1 MKEKTLAIWM
11 CLLIVGVVFAGAD
24 CGSQE
29 KTAQPP
35 KAINELEQLLD
46 NIEQSGSK
54 LQSFQADMLYAQLD
68 PLRDTLVKRGGELYY
83 RTGTDKTAV
92 MFRIHFDDYL
102 QQDLTDPASAR
113 PVKYDEDYVFDGMWV
128 TRRNTHTKT
137 IQKWEVSRTAND
149 KEMFRLGKGPF
160 PLPFAIKKK
169 DIKENFDVKLPGPDP
184 NEPADPANTHHLQ
197 LLPRA
202 QSSYAKDYLQMNLWI
217 DQKTSIPVQISY
229 QNIDYEV
236 TTVTWTKI
244 KTDKQIKDKVFE
256 LETPGN
262 DWDVDIK
269 PLQEPD
275 AQTTSK

>member
-1 MKEKTLAIWM
+1 MKEKTLAILM
-11 CLLIVGVVFAGAD
+11 CLLVVGVVLAQED
-24 CGSQE
+24 CNSPGKAVQ
-29 KTAQPP
+29 QPVKP
-35 KAINELEQLLD
+35 VSKLEQLLD

-54 LQSFQADMLYAQLD
+54 LQSFQADMLYVQFD
-68 PLRDTLVKRGGELYY
+68 PLRDALVKRGGRLYY
-83 RTGTDKTAV
+83 RTDKAAV

-102 QQDLTDPASAR
+102 QQNLEDADPAK

-128 TRRNTHTKT
+128 TRRNAHTKT
-137 IQKWEVSRTAND
+137 VQKWEVSKTAND
-149 KEMFRLGKGPF
+149 REMFRLGKGPF

-169 DIKENFDVKLPGPDP
+169 DIQENFDVKLLGPDP
-184 NEPADPANTHHLQ
+184 NNPAELADTDHLQ
-197 LLPRA
+197 LLPKA
-202 QSSYAKDYLQMNLWI
+202 QSNYARDYLQMNLWI

-229 QNIDYEV
+229 ENIDYEV

-244 KTDKQIKDKVFE
+244 KTDNQIKDKVFE
-256 LETPGN
+256 LEAPGN

>member
-1 MKEKTLAIWM
+1 MKEKTLAILM
-11 CLLIVGVVFAGAD
+11 CLLIAEVVLAQAD

-29 KTAQPP
+29 KPVQPA
-35 KAINELEQLLD
+35 KAVGEVELLLD

-54 LQSFQADMLYAQLD
+54 LQSFQADMLYVQLD

-83 RTGTDKTAV
+83 RTDKEAV
-92 MFRIHFDDYL
+92 RFRIHFDDYL
-102 QQDLTDPASAR
+102 QQDLEDSAPAK

-137 IQKWEVSRTAND
+137 VQKWEVSKTAND

-184 NEPADPANTHHLQ
+184 NEPAGPANTHHLQ
-197 LLPRA
+197 LIPKA

-229 QNIDYEV
+229 ENIDYEV

-244 KTDKQIKDKVFE
+244 KTDKEIKNKVFE
-256 LETPGN
+256 LEAPGN

-275 AQTTSK
+275 AQAVPK